1 MDLGTKRSNKLLI
14 PSTQSM
20 TGDFKKAQG
29 ESLLKSPLHLTEM
42 IHSSTRKFASLVEGN
57 NEVSLDGNSL
67 DIASIFA
74 VAR

>member
-1 MDLGTKRSNKLLI
+1 
-14 PSTQSM
+14 M
-20 TGDFKKAQG
+20 TGDFKKVQG
-29 ESLLKSPLHLTEM
+29 GSLLKSPLHLTEM
-42 IHSSTRKFASLVEGN
+42 ILSSTRKFASLVEGN